1 MFSHTPIF
9 DRLVA
14 ERGDIP
20 AQVRAEAEGIQRD
33 LARIIQAPP
42 IGGGP
47 LGRRPFSAD
56 GGSASAF
63 L

>member
-1 MFSHTPIF
+1 MFSQTPIF

-20 AQVRAEAEGIQRD
+20 SQVRSEAEVIQRD

-42 IGGGP
+42 IGGP
-47 LGRRPFSAD
+47 LARRPFGAD
-56 GGSASAF
+56 GNPGQSF
-63 L
+63 F